1 MSALRYHNIAMMENG
16 YVCLLGKFHNVLYVA
31 AKLCFDWNLNNNE
44 IVSRLLNDI
53 FYCEKTFERI
63 LVGAIF
69 GTRVTHFLSGWK
81 SDFEDR
87 EENLRALMY
96 FLHHATVG
104 RLKYRCASSPDK
116 RRFIDVPMESYGQA
130 LPLRVAIQHGSPDI
144 LLIMLR
150 YGASVESDKLA
161 PSPLEMLLNKLS
173 EYDAQPGQDQIVFP
187 EHLLLCLKL
196 VLRTVTT
203 AFVKTPGHI
212 AEQSGIFSVSIYE
225 QYPTLVEQ
233 KLVPPERSGMSPP
246 ELRHLCR
253 CRIRETLFENW
264 ALPHGI
270 QKLQIP
276 ESLRNYLDLLG
287 DWGYCA
293 EVVTPHGW
301 MGLDFNHWISE
312 SFERRSRISED
323 RLFGNWSVS
332 CENGFSKFQW
342 IFELLRSVPYNMR
355 IMIVFLTSAFQVA
368 QSVFEPFR
376 IIRVRAVYVVCVA

>member
-1 MSALRYHNIAMMENG
+1 MEVLIDCYFDKLFAEMERSCLASRYKRREMVGYFTDVINSVSEGNTRRNRTSPKHYSQERLKSAENLDKEDVCERIVMSALRYHNIAMMENG

-81 SDFEDR
+81 SDFDDR
-87 EENLRALMY
+87 EENMRALIY
-96 FLHHATVG
+96 FLHHSTVG
-104 RLKYRCASSPDK
+104 RLEYLCACSSVK
-116 RRFIDVPMESYGQA
+116 RRFVDVPMESYGQA

-150 YGASVESDKLA
+150 YGASVECDKLA
-161 PSPLEMLLNKLS
+161 PAPLEMLLIKLS
-173 EYDAQPGQDQIVFP
+173 EYDAQPGEDRIAYP
-187 EHLLLCLKL
+187 EHLLLCLRL

-203 AFVKTPGHI
+203 AFVKTPSHI
-212 AEQSGIFSVSIYE
+212 AEQSGIFSVSLCE

-253 CRIRETLFENW
+253 CRIRETLFQNW

-270 QKLQIP
+270 QQLQIP
-276 ESLRNYLDLLG
+276 ESLRNYLDLLT
-287 DWGYCA
+287 D
-293 EVVTPHGW
+293 
-301 MGLDFNHWISE
+301 
-312 SFERRSRISED
+312 
-323 RLFGNWSVS
+323 
-332 CENGFSKFQW
+332 
-342 IFELLRSVPYNMR
+342 
-355 IMIVFLTSAFQVA
+355 
-368 QSVFEPFR
+368 
-376 IIRVRAVYVVCVA
+376 